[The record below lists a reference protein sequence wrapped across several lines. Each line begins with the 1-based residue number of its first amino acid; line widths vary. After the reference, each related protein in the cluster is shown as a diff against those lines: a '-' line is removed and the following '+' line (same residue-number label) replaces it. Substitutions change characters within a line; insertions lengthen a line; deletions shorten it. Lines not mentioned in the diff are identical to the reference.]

1 MPAESKAQHGF
12 MMAVLHGK
20 AKGKPGK
27 KLPSKKVAAE
37 FKHIKPGA
45 PERVGKEPK
54 SKAEKTGKSQKYD
67 TNIMP

>member
-1 MPAESKAQHGF
+1 MPSESKAQHGF

-37 FKHIKPGA
+37 FKQIKPGA